1 MTPSPVPRPARFPA
15 WAMPFSRRSLTAAS
29 MSPPVSSRARLQSII
44 PAWVASR
51 SSLTSAAVGVYV
63 TSLILRLA
71 CGVGLLCRRRLGL
84 RLRRGLRLGC
94 GLGLCRGL
102 GTALGGGGLTVGR
115 LGVAVLRHEVR
126 YLDAPVAALGDA
138 VGQDAHDERRRADR
152 VVVP

>member
-15 WAMPFSRRSLTAAS
+15 WAMPFSRRSLTAAA

-44 PAWVASR
+44 PAWVLSR

-71 CGVGLLCRRRLGL
+71 CGVGLLRCRRLGL
-84 RLRRGLRLGC
+84 RLR
-94 GLGLCRGL
+94 
-102 GTALGGGGLTVGR
+102 TALVGSGLTVGR

-126 YLDAPVAALGDA
+126 HLDAPVSALGDA
-138 VGQDAHDERRRADR
+138 VGQDAHDERR
-152 VVVP
+152 